1 MYPGALLPFPPTIG
15 PGSPKADHHTQKSGI
30 EYHLGLDG
38 FEPKLSDTVLD
49 PPNRNTEAD
58 KPRALLP
65 AGRYFKKKIDCK
77 INIKNLLPYTKLQ

>member
-49 PPNRNTEAD
+49 PPNRKAEAD
-58 KPRALLP
+58 EPRALLP
-65 AGRYFKKKIDCK
+65 AGRYFF
-77 INIKNLLPYTKLQ
+77 KNLIVK